1 MARYRSSRRRR
12 SAAQWAELVARH
24 RRSGLT
30 VKDFASREGVSRS
43 SLFWWR
49 WKLRS
54 VDPPEEPALRLVEVT
69 VDSQPPR
76 APEGWELTLAGGHSL
91 RVQGALGDDALRT
104 MLALLARSAETR

>member
-24 RRSGLT
+24 QRSGLT
-30 VKDFASREGVSRS
+30 VGEFASREGVSRS

-69 VDSQPPR
+69 VDPQPTR
-76 APEGWELTLAGGHSL
+76 APVGWELTFAGGHTL

-104 MLALLARSAETR
+104 VLALLARPAETP